1 MTINRHARL
10 PGNESGRGVRHTAYG
25 MHLTLR
31 LAHVRRPEALD
42 DPTAISRFLSA
53 LVARLG
59 MRILAGPIVAR
70 EEEGSFETLGCS
82 GVVILHES
90 HAAIHTYPHRGAAFV
105 DVFSCRDFAVA
116 QVADTLAAH
125 FGDHDVVEQT
135 LADRGVHWSADA
147 STEMLEWRRERA
159 PR

>member
-1 MTINRHARL
+1 M
-10 PGNESGRGVRHTAYG
+10 RHTAYG

-31 LAHVRRPEALD
+31 LAGVRRPEALD
-42 DPTAISRFLSA
+42 DPTAVSRFLGA
-53 LVARLG
+53 LVTCLG

-70 EEEGSFETLGCS
+70 EEGSIEKSGCS
-82 GVVILHES
+82 GVVILYES
-90 HAAIHTYPHRGAAFV
+90 HAAIHTYPHRAAAFV

-125 FGDHDVVEQT
+125 FGEHYVVEQT
-135 LADRGVHWSADA
+135 LADRGFHWSADTSA
-147 STEMLEWRRERA
+147 EMLEWRRERS